1 MTIVTSTKSR
11 FYSGYSVRKV
21 LMVLFILIEI
31 IGLVSVVRLE
41 RKEFGLILEINL
53 KRMKRTEIDICGH
66 CLIRIPLIEK

>member
-1 MTIVTSTKSR
+1 MA
-11 FYSGYSVRKV
+11 
-21 LMVLFILIEI
+21 LFILIEI
-31 IGLVSVVRLE
+31 IGLVSVVGLE